1 MAKKIAAIAIAL
13 TSANLAVLA
22 YIVAAGEGG
31 TFAPLAEVRPLADH
45 KPALV
50 EINEGATDDNGNVA
64 VRATAEGISHS
75 ATAEGISHS
84 ATNNTTKTASAPA
97 AKSSFEVMDVPADI
111 MQAANERRRSS
122 RGAGEKYPFDSLEVG
137 KGFFVAAT
145 EKMPEPVKSLASTV
159 SSAQARYAEET
170 GEMETV
176 TVKDY
181 EVDENGKRVKDED
194 GRWIVTAE
202 NEVERPKMRNTRL
215 FKLVPADGGAWVV
228 RTA

>member
-1 MAKKIAAIAIAL
+1 MAKKPAAITL
-13 TSANLAVLA
+13 TSANMAALA

-50 EINEGATDDNGNVA
+50 EINEGTTDNNGNVA
-64 VRATAEGISHS
+64 VRATAEGVSHS
-75 ATAEGISHS
+75 ATIA
-84 ATNNTTKTASAPA
+84 ASTPA

-111 MQAANERRRSS
+111 MQAAKERRRSS
-122 RGAGEKYPFDSLEVG
+122 RGASEKYPFDRLEVG

-145 EKMPEPVKSLASTV
+145 KKMPEPAKSLASTV

-170 GEMETV
+170 DELETV
-176 TVKDY
+176 TVKEY
-181 EVDENGKRVKDED
+181 EVDENGKRVKGAD
-194 GRWIVTAE
+194 GHWIVTAE
-202 NEVERPKMRNTRL
+202 NEVERPKMQNTRQ
-215 FKLVPADGGAWVV
+215 FKLVSADGGAWVV

>member
-1 MAKKIAAIAIAL
+1 MAKKLVAIAL
-13 TSANLAVLA
+13 TSANLAALA

-75 ATAEGISHS
+75 ATNS
-84 ATNNTTKTASAPA
+84 TTASVPA

-111 MQAANERRRSS
+111 MQAANERRRAS

-137 KGFFVAAT
+137 KGFFIAAT
-145 EKMPEPVKSLASTV
+145 EKMPEPAKSLASTV

-170 GEMETV
+170 DELETV
-176 TVKDY
+176 TVKEY
-181 EVDENGKRVKDED
+181 EVDENGKRVKGAD
-194 GRWIVTAE
+194 GHWIVTAE
-202 NEVERPKMRNTRL
+202 NEVERPKMQNTRL

>member
-1 MAKKIAAIAIAL
+1 MAKKPAAITL
-13 TSANLAVLA
+13 TSSNLAGLA
-22 YIVAAGEGG
+22 YIVASGEGG
-31 TFAPLAEVRPLADH
+31 TFAPLADVRPLADH

-50 EINEGATDDNGNVA
+50 EINESTTDNNGNVA

-75 ATAEGISHS
+75 AT
-84 ATNNTTKTASAPA
+84 NTPSETASAPA
-97 AKSSFEVMDVPADI
+97 AKSSFEVRDVPADI
-111 MQAANERRRSS
+111 MQAAKERRWSS

-145 EKMPEPVKSLASTV
+145 EKMPEPAKSLASTV

-176 TVKDY
+176 TVKEY
-181 EVDENGKRVKDED
+181 EVDENGKRVKGAD
-194 GRWIVTAE
+194 GHWIVTAE
-202 NEVERPKMRNTRL
+202 NEVELPKMQNTRL

>member
-1 MAKKIAAIAIAL
+1 MAKKPAATAIAL
-13 TSANLAVLA
+13 TSANLAALA

-75 ATAEGISHS
+75 ATIA
-84 ATNNTTKTASAPA
+84 ASTPA

-111 MQAANERRRSS
+111 MQAAKERRRSS
-122 RGAGEKYPFDSLEVG
+122 RGASEKYPFDSLEVG

-145 EKMPEPVKSLASTV
+145 EKMPEPAKSLASTV

-170 GEMETV
+170 DELETV
-176 TVKDY
+176 TVKEY
-181 EVDENGKRVKDED
+181 EVDENGKRVKGAD
-194 GRWIVTAE
+194 GHWIVIAE
-202 NEVERPKMRNTRL
+202 NEVERQKMQNTRM

>member
-1 MAKKIAAIAIAL
+1 MAKRPVAITL
-13 TSANLAVLA
+13 TSANLAALA

-31 TFAPLAEVRPLADH
+31 TFAPLADVRPLADH

-50 EINEGATDDNGNVA
+50 EINEDATDDNGNVA
-64 VRATAEGISHS
+64 VRATAEGISHPPPNS
-75 ATAEGISHS
+75 
-84 ATNNTTKTASAPA
+84 TTEPASAPA
-97 AKSSFEVMDVPADI
+97 AKTSFEIMDVPADI
-111 MQAANERRRSS
+111 LQVAKERRRSS
-122 RGAGEKYPFDSLEVG
+122 RGASEKYPFDSLEVG

-145 EKMPEPVKSLASTV
+145 EKMPEPAKSLASTV

-176 TVKDY
+176 TVKEY
-181 EVDENGKRVKDED
+181 EVDENGKRVKGAD
-194 GRWIVTAE
+194 GHWIITAE
-202 NEVERPKMRNTRL
+202 NEVERPKMQNTRM

>member
-1 MAKKIAAIAIAL
+1 MAKKPAAITL
-13 TSANLAVLA
+13 TSANLAALA

-45 KPALV
+45 NPALV

-64 VRATAEGISHS
+64 VRATAEGISHY
-75 ATAEGISHS
+75 ATNS
-84 ATNNTTKTASAPA
+84 ATNSATETASAPA
-97 AKSSFEVMDVPADI
+97 AKSPFEVMDVPADI
-111 MQAANERRRSS
+111 MQAANERRRAS

-145 EKMPEPVKSLASTV
+145 EKMPEPAKSLASTV

-194 GRWIVTAE
+194 GHWIVTAE